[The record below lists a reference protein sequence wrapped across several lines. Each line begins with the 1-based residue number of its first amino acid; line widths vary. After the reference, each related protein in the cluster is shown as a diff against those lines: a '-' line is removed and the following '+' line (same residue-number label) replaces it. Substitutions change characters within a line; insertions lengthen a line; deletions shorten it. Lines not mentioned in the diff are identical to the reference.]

1 MNKSGDF
8 GAVAKI
14 VFTAL
19 NSRQSLINHFLGRQ
33 GQELSELVAAG
44 DALEE
49 RGRCFI
55 FASVILCFAQVLAD
69 VAELL
74 RQHLAEQF
82 LPGGETV
89 LPRIWST

>member
-8 GAVAKI
+8 GALPGSCLLLSIRV
-14 VFTAL
+14 
-19 NSRQSLINHFLGRQ
+19 SQLINHFLGRQ